1 MTVWLSDLAAYS
13 IQLAVLVAT
22 AAAVTSLLR
31 LRQPRAAVAFWQTLL
46 VAALLLPL
54 LQPWTGTTS
63 DFIISTLS
71 FRTSTT
77 ATPTDAGGISVATWL
92 AIALGTGVAIRLAW
106 LGLGLIRLR
115 QISSRA
121 EHADECSTLFAS
133 LTAGLH
139 ANAELRITDEVDGP
153 ATVGVRHAVVLLPAR
168 ALALP
173 DAVLRAILCHEL
185 IHVRRRD
192 WLHTVSEEFLCAVL
206 WFHPAARVLT
216 SRISLA
222 REMLV
227 DQETIAHTGNRRV
240 YAEALL
246 AFSIPQPRL
255 IAATP
260 LIRRRHHA
268 QRVALI
274 AQEVAMSRRRATLIV
289 AVASLAVVVATGT
302 AIAQF
307 PIGTAVSAQSRPEVF
322 KPGNGVSLPRVLT
335 EVKPQYTKEAMNA
348 KIQGTVGLRAVV
360 LANGDVGDVE
370 VVQSLDDKY
379 GLDRNAVAAAKQWK
393 FVAGRKDGKP
403 VAVEITIELT
413 FTLKG

>member
-22 AAAVTSLLR
+22 AAVVTSLLR
-31 LRQPRAAVAFWQTLL
+31 LRQPRAAVAFWQVLL
-46 VAALLLPL
+46 AAALLLPL

-63 DFIISTLS
+63 DFISSTLS

-77 ATPTDAGGISVATWL
+77 ARPLGTGGVSVATWL
-92 AIALGTGVAIRLAW
+92 AIALGAGVAIRLARI
-106 LGLGLIRLR
+106 GLGLIRLR

-121 EHADECSTLFAS
+121 ARADQGSRLFAD
-133 LTAGLH
+133 LMAGLD
-139 ANAELRITDEVDGP
+139 ASAELRITDEVDGP
-153 ATVGVRHAVVLLPAR
+153 ATVGVRPALVLLPAR

-173 DAVLRAILCHEL
+173 DAVQRAILCHEL

-192 WLHTVSEEFLCAVL
+192 WLHTLSEELICAVL

-227 DQETIAHTGNRRV
+227 DQETIAHTGNRRA

-246 AFSIPQPRL
+246 AFSIPQARL
-255 IAATP
+255 MGATP
-260 LIRRRHHA
+260 LIRRHHHA

-274 AQEVAMSRRRATLIV
+274 TKEVPMSRRRATSIV
-289 AVASLAVVVATGT
+289 AVASVVAAVATGT
-302 AIAQF
+302 AIALF

-322 KPGNGVSLPRVLT
+322 NPGGGVSLPRVLT
-335 EVKPQYTKEAMNA
+335 EVKPQYTQEAMDA
-348 KIQGTVGLRAVV
+348 KIQGTVWLRVVV
-360 LANGDVGDVE
+360 LASGDVGDVE
-370 VVQSLDDKY
+370 VAQSLDDKY
-379 GLDRNAVAAAKQWK
+379 GLDRNAMAAAKQWK
-393 FVAGRKDGKP
+393 FVAGQKDGKP
-403 VAVEITIELT
+403 VAVEVTIEMT

>member
-1 MTVWLSDLAAYS
+1 MTVWLSNLAAYS

-22 AAAVTSLLR
+22 AAAVTSLLH
-31 LRQPRAAVAFWQTLL
+31 LRQPRAAVAFWQALL
-46 VAALLLPL
+46 VAAVLLPL
-54 LQPWTGTTS
+54 LQSWTGTTS

-77 ATPTDAGGISVATWL
+77 ATPADTGGVPLATWL

-106 LGLGLIRLR
+106 LGLGLFRLR

-121 EHADECSTLFAS
+121 ALGDERSTLFAD
-133 LTAGLH
+133 LTAGLD

-153 ATVGVRHAVVLLPAR
+153 ATVGVRPAVLLLPTR

-173 DAVLRAILCHEL
+173 DVVQRAILCHEL

-192 WLHTVSEEFLCAVL
+192 WLHTLSEEFLCAVL
-206 WFHPAARVLT
+206 WFHPAVRVLT
-216 SRISLA
+216 SKISLA

-227 DQETIAHTGNRRV
+227 DLETIAHTGNRRA

-246 AFSIPQPRL
+246 AFSNPPPRL

-260 LIRRRHHA
+260 LMRRRHHA
-268 QRVALI
+268 QRIALI
-274 AQEVAMSRRRATLIV
+274 TQEVPMSRRRATLIV
-289 AVASLAVVVATGT
+289 AVASLSVVVATGS

-322 KPGNGVSLPRVLT
+322 KPGDGVSLPRLTT
-335 EVKPQYTKEAMNA
+335 EVRPRYTKEAMDA
-348 KIQGTVGLRAVV
+348 KIEGTVTLRAVV
-360 LANGDVGDVE
+360 LASGDVGDVE
-370 VVQSLDDKY
+370 LVRSLDDKY

-413 FTLKG
+413 FTLK